1 MNNINNNDN
10 NRDND
15 KQQCQLQRL
24 YRFERFAAV
33 RSYTGF
39 DFQQDKIKTK
49 ASKDN
54 NATEQRM
61 TNKIY

>member
-24 YRFERFAAV
+24 YPFERFAAV
-33 RSYTGF
+33 RSYTGWTIM
-39 DFQQDKIKTK
+39 QH
-49 ASKDN
+49 
-54 NATEQRM
+54 
-61 TNKIY
+61 NKE